1 MSRVEELMKLIAD
14 QQKQI
19 VGYENEIIDLTKEME
34 KAGKKAD
41 FIKIKR
47 ITRDIEFCFEK
58 IASRKEFLE
67 RMDIEL
73 TNAERSETGFG
84 PIVEFLEDMYQKDL
98 EWHEWLKNDYKE
110 KGYKAY
116 IEMIHKGETTKTN
129 LDFAKMSKEEAAK
142 LFRNDVNVRYAKL
155 VSKIESKVGNVKEF
169 QLKRNANQGL
179 DGTVTGDK
187 GSVTLQTIVA
197 GGYNIQRAHYR
208 TLIK

>member
-1 MSRVEELMKLIAD
+1 MSRVEEVKNIITD
-14 QQKQI
+14 TQTQI
-19 VGYENEIIDLTKEME
+19 SNVEQEIIGLTKEME

-41 FIKIKR
+41 FTKIKR
-47 ITRDIEFCFEK
+47 INRDIEFCLEK

-67 RMDIEL
+67 RMGFEL
-73 TNAERSETGFG
+73 TKAERSETGFA

-98 EWHEWLKNDYKE
+98 EWHEWLVADYKE

-116 IEMIHKGETTKTN
+116 LEMLKKDEITKTA
-129 LDFAKMSKEEAAK
+129 LDFAKMHKTEAAK
-142 LFRNDVNVRYAKL
+142 IFRHDLDIRYAKL
-155 VSKIESKVGNVKEF
+155 THKIESKVGNVKEF
-169 QLKRNANQGL
+169 QLKRNANHGL

-187 GSVTLQTIVA
+187 GTATLQTIVA